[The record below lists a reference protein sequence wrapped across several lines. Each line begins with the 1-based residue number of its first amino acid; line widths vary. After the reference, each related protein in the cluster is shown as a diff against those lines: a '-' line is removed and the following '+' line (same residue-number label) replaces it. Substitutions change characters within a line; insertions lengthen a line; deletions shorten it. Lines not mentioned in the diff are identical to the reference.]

1 MQKETVLNKI
11 VADKAIWVAARKEQ
25 QPLASFQNEIKPS
38 ERNFYDALQGARTAF
53 ILECKKA
60 SPSKGTIRDNFDPV
74 EIAGVY
80 KDHASA
86 ISVLTDEKYFQGS
99 FDFLPLVSNAVTQPV
114 LCKDFIIDPY
124 QIYLAR
130 YYQADAI
137 LLMLSVLSDEQYVQ
151 LAAVAHSLKLGILT
165 EASNEEEL
173 DRAVQLKARVVGIN
187 NRDLRDLS
195 IDLDRTRQLAPRV
208 PHGVTVISESGINT
222 YGQIRELS
230 RFANG
235 FLIGSALMSEPDLS
249 AAVRRVTLGDNK
261 VCGLTRP
268 QDASVAHQA
277 GAIYGGLIFVEAS
290 PRYVTLDKALDVQAG
305 APLKYVGVFRDYAPD
320 SVADIAKNLQLAA
333 VQLHGSEDQSYI
345 DSLRPLLP
353 AECQIWKAL
362 SVKETMPARE
372 LNQVD
377 RYVLDNGKGGTGQR
391 FDWSKLA
398 GQDLSNVLLAG
409 GLGADNCV
417 EAAQLGCAGLDF
429 NSGVEREPGIKD
441 ADKITAVFQTLR
453 AY

>member
-305 APLKYVGVFRDYAPD
+305 APLKYVGVFRDHAPD

>member
-151 LAAVAHSLKLGILT
+151 LSAVAHSLKLGILT

-305 APLKYVGVFRDYAPD
+305 APLKYVGVFRDHAPD